1 MIHPNLI
8 PGHSKEYEPL
18 QLVQIY
24 FDTATFDEI
33 SRKVFTPSIFINNP
47 TAFVFRDVK
56 NTVETQISVIGGTMG
71 LFSGVHLKYPLTEY
85 SPYYNFESKVG
96 AQRDPR
102 HLGLYN
108 ERIVDTE
115 LSLLLSFFLKLLH
128 PHQPHDMVYY

>member
-1 MIHPNLI
+1 M
-8 PGHSKEYEPL
+8 
-18 QLVQIY
+18 
-24 FDTATFDEI
+24 
-33 SRKVFTPSIFINNP
+33 
-47 TAFVFRDVK
+47 K

-115 LSLLLSFFLKLLH
+115 ISLLLSFF
-128 PHQPHDMVYY
+128 